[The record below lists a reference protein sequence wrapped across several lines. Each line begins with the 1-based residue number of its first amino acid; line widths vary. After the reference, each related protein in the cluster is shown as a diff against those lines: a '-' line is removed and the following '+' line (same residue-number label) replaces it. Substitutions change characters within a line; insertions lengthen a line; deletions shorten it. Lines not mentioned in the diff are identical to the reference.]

1 MSGVG
6 VIEVDKNLI
15 FRIRGLNNIY
25 VFDCFV
31 NVDLELVDGV
41 VDFGKINFRIIKNI
55 SVSEMFSVVMIKDS
69 GAVCIE

>member
-15 FRIRGLNNIY
+15 FRICGLNNIY

-41 VDFGKINFRIIKNI
+41 VDFGKINFWIIKNI
-55 SVSEMFSVVMIKDS
+55 SVSETFSVVMIKDL
-69 GAVCIE
+69 GVVCIE